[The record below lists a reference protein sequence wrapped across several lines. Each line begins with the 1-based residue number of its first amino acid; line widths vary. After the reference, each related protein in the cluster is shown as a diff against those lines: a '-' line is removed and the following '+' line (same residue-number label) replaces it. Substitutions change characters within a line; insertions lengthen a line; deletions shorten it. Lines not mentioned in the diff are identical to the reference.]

1 MDLLA
6 LPLQRPCSCGAS
18 LGLLFGI
25 REDPADPLD
34 YALVLEGDWDQM
46 VWWAEHAVETWYAAS
61 ARALAAFCADRV
73 PPVHDLLDAT
83 GTTAVVGTHR
93 PDLHAARNTAAAQE
107 ARYAA
112 VMAIALQQDNYRDFH
127 RVLAEAGLLEP
138 LPRRPLPPAP
148 GT

>member
-6 LPLQRPCSCGAS
+6 LPLQRLCSCGVS

-61 ARALAAFCADRV
+61 ARALAAFCADGVLR
-73 PPVHDLLDAT
+73 VHDLLHAD
-83 GTTAVVGTHR
+83 GTMVVPGTHR
-93 PDLHAARNTAAAQE
+93 PYLPAARNTAAAQE

-138 LPRRPLPPAP
+138 LPS
-148 GT
+148 